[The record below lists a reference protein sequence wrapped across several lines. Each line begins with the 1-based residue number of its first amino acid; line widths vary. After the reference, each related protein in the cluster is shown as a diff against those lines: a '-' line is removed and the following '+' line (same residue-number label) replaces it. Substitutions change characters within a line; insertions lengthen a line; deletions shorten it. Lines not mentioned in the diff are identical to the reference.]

1 MSYISFTKVT
11 YLRIE
16 LLESKW
22 TEEGIVEQR
31 FADRDMEI
39 LKKFDHLIDHTE
51 VIALLLL

>member
-1 MSYISFTKVT
+1 MPS

-51 VIALLLL
+51 VIALCTFS